1 MKRKNDFSAV
11 SPVLIIFLILL
22 LHPMAIAET
31 IEWRM
36 ATGRT
41 PALTPYH
48 DADENFAKLVNE
60 MSGGRLKIKVYPA
73 GELMGAFEIFDATR
87 DGTIQCAAAWST
99 YWTTKN
105 TAFDLFSSMGF
116 MMTAPDWMTWLYN
129 GGGIELGQELYA
141 KYGLKFFPFAI
152 TGPES
157 GFRIK
162 EPITSLEDFKGKKL
176 RTGVLQ
182 TIWVLQ
188 QVGAQ
193 PVRIPGSE
201 VYMALKLGTIDG
213 AEYAVPSTDWNM
225 KFQET
230 TKYWMT
236 PAGWHQAGAISD
248 LMINEK
254 AWNELSDDL
263 KSIVETAAMAN
274 MTWSYSKANYDSMK
288 AQKNFEEAGIKESRL
303 DEKAQ
308 KTLEKLCIKYIEEEA
323 AKNPDFAKISK
334 SIFNYL
340 KEYEGMRKMEG
351 RFAFGENIETYP
363 NIK

>member
-1 MKRKNDFSAV
+1 MKGRKFFALGSIFVFALFM
-11 SPVLIIFLILL
+11 LI
-22 LHPMAIAET
+22 HSTATAKT

-48 DADENFAKLVNE
+48 EADKNFAKMVNE
-60 MSGGRLKIKVYPA
+60 MSGGRLKITVYPA

-105 TAFDLFSSMGF
+105 TAFDLFCSMGF
-116 MMTAPDWMTWLYN
+116 MMTAPDWMTWLYS
-129 GGGIELGQELYA
+129 GGGLELGQELYA
-141 KYGLKFFPFAI
+141 KYGLKFFPIAI

-162 EPITSLEDFKGKKL
+162 QPIRNLEDFKGKKL

-188 QVGAQ
+188 QIGAN
-193 PVRIPGSE
+193 PTRIPGSE

-230 TKYWMT
+230 TEYWMT
-236 PAGWHQAGAISD
+236 PAGWHQAGCISD

-254 AWNELSDDL
+254 AWNDLPDDL
-263 KSIVETAAMAN
+263 KKIVETAAKAN
-274 MTWSYSKANYDSMK
+274 MVWSYSKANYDSME
-288 AQKNFEEAGIKESRL
+288 AQKKFKEAGIKESRL
-303 DEKAQ
+303 DEDVQ
-308 KTLEKLCIKYIEEEA
+308 KKLESLCIEYVEKEA
-323 AKNPDFAKISK
+323 AKNPDYAKIAK
-334 SIFNYL
+334 SIFDYL
-340 KEYEGMRKMEG
+340 KEFEGMRKMEG
-351 RFAFGENIETYP
+351 RFSFGTNIENYP
-363 NIK
+363 TIE